1 MENKNSGIQESKNSK
16 NNGGQKILAV
26 VVGVIIAAFA
36 VIMIF
41 AAADTHGGG
50 SSEKEST
57 AKKLEKADVVGYWYV
72 PSENLE
78 DSVEEYYEFTN
89 DNTYRF
95 YELTDGAVDLFESGS
110 YTFADGTAA
119 TKANVQFFE
128 KDSSGNNTISSG
140 SVTGILECKSWTKN
154 TIHFLEKSEDYD
166 GSDKLTLKRLDT
178 DEKIKE
184 AENKRLDQIDQID
197 QQIDAKTGVVV
208 Y

>member
-1 MENKNSGIQESKNSK
+1 MGKKIASNANIFKLIVCIAVAMIVAFSASACASEGT
-16 NNGGQKILAV
+16 QK
-26 VVGVIIAAFA
+26 
-36 VIMIF
+36 
-41 AAADTHGGG
+41 T
-50 SSEKEST
+50 EKPK
-57 AKKLEKADVVGYWYV
+57 KKLQKSTLVGYWYV

-78 DSVEEYYEFTN
+78 DGVEEYYEFTD

-95 YELTDGAVDLFESGS
+95 YELTDGAVDMAELNGS
-110 YTFADGTAA
+110 YDFADGTAA

-140 SVTGILECKSWTKN
+140 HVTGILECKSWTKN

-166 GSDKLTLKRLDT
+166 GSEKLTLKRLDT

-184 AENKRLDQIDQID
+184 AESKRLDQIDQID
-197 QQIDAKTGVVV
+197 KQIDAQAGVDV

>member
-1 MENKNSGIQESKNSK
+1 MGK
-16 NNGGQKILAV
+16 KITSNANIFKLIVCIAV
-26 VVGVIIAAFA
+26 AMIIAFSASA
-36 VIMIF
+36 C
-41 AAADTHGGG
+41 A
-50 SSEKEST
+50 SEGTQKTEKPK
-57 AKKLEKADVVGYWYV
+57 KKLQKSTLVGYWYV

-78 DSVEEYYEFTN
+78 DGVEEYYEFTD

-95 YELTDGAVDLFESGS
+95 YELTDGAVDMAELNGS
-110 YTFADGTAA
+110 YDFADGTAA

-140 SVTGILECKSWTKN
+140 HVTGILECKSWTKN

-166 GSDKLTLKRLDT
+166 GSEKLTLKRMDT

-197 QQIDAKTGVVV
+197 QQIDAQAGVDV

>member
-1 MENKNSGIQESKNSK
+1 MENKNSKSS
-16 NNGGQKILAV
+16 GQKILAV
-26 VVGVIIAAFA
+26 VVGIIVAAFA

-41 AAADTHGGG
+41 AAANTHGGE
-50 SSEKEST
+50 SSGKEST
-57 AKKLEKADVVGYWYV
+57 AKKLEKADLVGYWYV

-78 DSVEEYYEFTN
+78 DGVEEYYEFTD

-95 YELTDGAVDLFESGS
+95 YELTDGAVDMAELNGS

-140 SVTGILECKSWTKN
+140 HVTGILECKSWTKN

-166 GSDKLTLKRLDT
+166 GSEKLILKRMDT

-184 AENKRLDQIDQID
+184 AESKRLDQIDKID
-197 QQIDAKTGVVV
+197 QQIDAQAGDNV